1 MTSLGVIV
9 TVASNDRE
17 PVAWAW
23 PAVFGLLAV
32 VLFGGVAYAMVWLW
46 SQYAG

>member
-1 MTSLGVIV
+1 M

-23 PAVFGLLAV
+23 PAVFALLTLLPV
-32 VLFGGVAYAMVWLW
+32 GGVAFAVAWAW